1 MAFRRNR
8 ASHKVS
14 RRSAKDSHASRE
26 PDGDQAHD
34 SGKLSER
41 DQEKVTAAALKML
54 AARPRTEMQLRER
67 LMRKPWANRELI
79 DVCILRL
86 KEMGYIDD
94 GRFAESYAS
103 HRLSARPVGRAR
115 LARELALKKVDRK
128 TIDRALDRVFEDTGE
143 DDLIDQAIQKRIRTH
158 GRPADRGDAKR
169 MFDHLARLGFEFD
182 LIIRKLNALRTETI
196 NDE

>member
-1 MAFRRNR
+1 
-8 ASHKVS
+8 
-14 RRSAKDSHASRE
+14 
-26 PDGDQAHD
+26 
-34 SGKLSER
+34 
-41 DQEKVTAAALKML
+41 
-54 AARPRTEMQLRER
+54 
-67 LMRKPWANRELI
+67 
-79 DVCILRL
+79 L

-115 LARELALKKVDRK
+115 LVRELGLKKVDRE

-143 DDLIDQAIQKRIRTH
+143 DDLIDQAIQKRIRSH

-169 MFDHLARLGFEFD
+169 MFDYLARLGFEFD